1 MKFHGNLLIARPVE
15 KVWEFLWD
23 IEKLSRCIP
32 GCQSVKT
39 IKDREKYE
47 LNVQDSVGPISVQ
60 FELLADVKK
69 LEPLKRIEIAMEGK
83 DFKAGGVRQT
93 MTLALAPKG
102 NDTQVDFE
110 TDVNVFG
117 RLGTLGY
124 PFVKKKAESVIKE
137 FGDNVKSA
145 IESNSYLRKG
155 VVVIERK
162 LVRRET
168 MEVKAVRVHTH
179 G

>member
-1 MKFHGNLLIARPVE
+1 MKFLGTLLITRPVE

-32 GCQSVKT
+32 GCEAVKT
-39 IKDREKYE
+39 IKEREKYE
-47 LNVQDSVGPISVQ
+47 LSVKDSVGPITVQ
-60 FELLADVKK
+60 FDLLANVKK
-69 LEPLKRIEIAMEGK
+69 LEPLKRIEVAMEGK

-93 MTLALAPKG
+93 MALALSPKG

-124 PFVKKKAESVIKE
+124 PFVKKKAEAVIKE
-137 FGDNVKSA
+137 FGDKVKGA
-145 IESNSYLRKG
+145 IEANS
-155 VVVIERK
+155 
-162 LVRRET
+162 
-168 MEVKAVRVHTH
+168 
-179 G
+179 

>member
-1 MKFHGNLLIARPVE
+1 MKFNGTLVITRPVE

-23 IEKLSRCIP
+23 IEKLSHCIP
-32 GCQSVKT
+32 GCQGVKT
-39 IKDREKYE
+39 IKEREKYE
-47 LNVQDSVGPISVQ
+47 LSLKDSVGPITVQ
-60 FELLADVKK
+60 FELLAEVKK
-69 LEPLKRIEIAMEGK
+69 LEPLKLIEIAMEGK

-93 MTLALAPKG
+93 MALTLSPKG

-137 FGDNVKSA
+137 FGDKVKSA
-145 IESNSYLRKG
+145 IEANS
-155 VVVIERK
+155 
-162 LVRRET
+162 
-168 MEVKAVRVHTH
+168 
-179 G
+179 

>member
-1 MKFHGNLLIARPVE
+1 MKFEGNLTVTRPVE

-23 IEKLSRCIP
+23 VEKLSRCIP

-39 IKDREKYE
+39 IKEREKYE
-47 LNVQDSVGPISVQ
+47 LKIKDSVGPITVQ
-60 FELLADVKK
+60 FEMLAAVKM
-69 LEPLKRIEIAMEGK
+69 LDPLKRIEIAMEGK

-93 MTLALAPKG
+93 MALVLTPKG
-102 NDTQVDFE
+102 GETEIGFE

-124 PFVKKKAESVIKE
+124 PFVKKKAENVIKE

-145 IESNSYLRKG
+145 IEANQ
-155 VVVIERK
+155 
-162 LVRRET
+162 
-168 MEVKAVRVHTH
+168 
-179 G
+179 